1 MIIGTDGMQNIE
13 WNISERHSA
22 NNIMLVQ
29 GKSGTGKTTF
39 NCFCINGVS
48 SEGIPSIIFD
58 DSDSYR
64 NATEI
69 FPEDKLYYFNVEKEG
84 LGINP
89 FKRQKSYIDNNSTEE
104 DMETLGYRV
113 SDVIAQGL
121 GLSKSQRLK
130 LQKNIFKL
138 IDEDGDAASIP
149 LLYLSVEG
157 TELGEVLRCIS
168 KPKLYSNKI
177 NWKEMLEP
185 GKIIV
190 IQLSDVEEA
199 RRALFAEML
208 LMDLWAETQ
217 KGMLGEYLLCIDES
231 QHFRLDKNATL
242 HKMLRESR
250 KYSVAMILSTQFVGG
265 IKDRDVRL
273 VIEQA
278 AQKVYFRPPESS
290 IPAIARNIDYETCFK
305 WRQILNGLQTFEYV
319 FSGNGIVDGKAYDLK
334 CKLGLPISKIF

>member
-29 GKSGTGKTTF
+29 GKSGMGKTTF

-48 SEGIPSIIFD
+48 SEGISSIIFD
-58 DSDSYR
+58 DSDRYR

-69 FPEDKLYYFNVEKEG
+69 FPKDKLNYFDVEKEG

-89 FKRQKSYIDNNSTEE
+89 FKKQRCYIDNFSKEE
-104 DMETLGYRV
+104 NAEALAYRV
-113 SDVIAQGL
+113 TNILAHGL
-121 GLSKSQRLK
+121 GMSKSQRLK

-138 IDEDGDAASIP
+138 IDEEGDAASIP
-149 LLYLSVEG
+149 RLYLNIEG

-177 NWKEMLEP
+177 NWKEMLKS
-185 GKIIV
+185 GRIVV

-208 LMDLWAETQ
+208 LMDLWGETK
-217 KGMLGEYLLCIDES
+217 KGNFGEYLLCIDES
-231 QHFRLDKNATL
+231 QHFRFDKNATL

-250 KYSVAMILSTQFVGG
+250 KYFVAMILSTQFVGG
-265 IKDRDVRL
+265 IKDRDIRL

-290 IPAIARNIDYETCFK
+290 IPTIARSIDYESRFK
-305 WRQILNGLQTFEYV
+305 WRQILNELQTFEYV
-319 FSGNGIVDGKAYDLK
+319 FTGNGIVDGKAYDLK
-334 CKLGLPISKIF
+334 CKLRLPITKIF